1 METHD
6 LLQQSLQSQHHLQN
20 MVSQSTLDVHS
31 STQQDIPKQIEEC
44 KGRRN
49 YYTKLFGYYNDLP
62 FNSLMS
68 EYIRIYKDVFQNE
81 KPLTVQRYFVTEMKL
96 VELVEHHQQGS

>member
-1 METHD
+1 MENHD

-20 MVSQSTLDVHS
+20 IVSQSTLDVHS
-31 STQQDIPKQIEEC
+31 NAQNEDIPRQIEEC

-49 YYTKLFGYYNDLP
+49 YYTRLFSYYNDLP
-62 FNSLMS
+62 FSSLMS

-81 KPLTVQRYFVTEMKL
+81 KPLTV
-96 VELVEHHQQGS
+96 